1 MINLSRVG
9 GEELK
14 AIFENRKTYISSIKQ
29 DLSKNIQKMFEYLDC
44 FYPTLMSKALQG
56 LVEYYQNMTE
66 LLLPYRACDPNPQ
79 KSVKIVEN
87 DLLWHTENSFV
98 SLLKVCQNDLNLI
111 FKFEGI
117 KRIES

>member
-29 DLSKNIQKMFEYLDC
+29 DLSKNIQKFLNIWTV
-44 FYPTLMSKALQG
+44 FIPLMSKALQG
-56 LVEYYQNMTE
+56 LIEYYQNVTE

-111 FKFEGI
+111 FKFEGT